1 MEIVSTYL
9 IGPFAQMAAYPAGLI
24 ETLIAGLGNG
34 FLYALVAIGFVII
47 FKSSGVFNYA
57 QGTIVF
63 FAALNFAGL
72 LKLGVP
78 WYIAGLVSLLL
89 IVLLSMVIERAVLRP
104 LVGQS
109 PLTLFM
115 ATIGV
120 SFFIEGLVEAVWGG
134 DPHLL
139 KIGLPESS
147 LFTIDYAW
155 GEAADLDMIIQ
166 ESDLLAIVVGLVL
179 VLGLFAFFQYFRIG
193 QALRAVADD
202 HTASMSVG
210 IPLNRMWVVVWSL
223 SGLTAFVAATVW
235 GTKIQIEPTMIG
247 LALKALPVLNPR
259 RPDLNSRRFGG
270 RLHHR
275 HQRVGFLR
283 PTGAS
288 LCSAVPR
295 QSGSPM
301 YLPWFSCCSGHRAYS
316 ASPSSSACRSC
327 CTERPASSRP
337 PTAVTRRCS
346 RSRLIN
352 MRWSVG

>member
-1 MEIVSTYL
+1 MEIIETYL
-9 IGPFAQMAAYPAGLI
+9 IGPFAEMAEYPAGVL
-24 ETLIAGLGNG
+24 ETVIAGLGNG

-57 QGTIVF
+57 QGAIVF

-72 LKLGVP
+72 LQAGLP
-78 WYIAGLVSLLL
+78 WYLAGLITLLL
-89 IVLLSMVIERAVLRP
+89 LVVVAIVVERAVLRS

-115 ATIGV
+115 ATIGI

-134 DPHLL
+134 NPHML

-155 GEAADLDMIIQ
+155 GATIGLDLIVQ
-166 ESDLLAIVVGLVL
+166 ESDLLAIGVGLVL
-179 VLGLFAFFQYFRIG
+179 VLGLFVFFHYSRIG

-210 IPLNRMWVVVWSL
+210 IPLNRMWVIVWSL

-247 LALKALPVLNPR
+247 LALKALPVLILGGLTSIPGALVGGCIIGVSELLFETYWGQ
-259 RPDLNSRRFGG
+259 PLFGG
-270 RLHHR
+270 ATTEWFAFVLALVFLLFRPQGLFGEPIIE
-275 HQRVGFLR
+275 RV
-283 PTGAS
+283 
-288 LCSAVPR
+288 
-295 QSGSPM
+295 
-301 YLPWFSCCSGHRAYS
+301 
-316 ASPSSSACRSC
+316 
-327 CTERPASSRP
+327 
-337 PTAVTRRCS
+337 
-346 RSRLIN
+346 
-352 MRWSVG
+352 

>member
-1 MEIVSTYL
+1 MGIVETYL
-9 IGPFAQMAAYPAGLI
+9 IGPFAEMAAYPAGVL
-24 ETLIAGLGNG
+24 ETVIAGIGNG
-34 FLYALVAIGFVII
+34 FLYGLVAIGFVII

-57 QGTIVF
+57 QGAIVF

-72 LKLGVP
+72 LGLGLP
-78 WYIAGLVSLLL
+78 WYLAGLVTLLL
-89 IVLLSMVIERAVLRP
+89 LVVVAVVVERAVLRS

-115 ATIGV
+115 ATIGI

-155 GEAADLDMIIQ
+155 AEAAGLDIIVQ
-166 ESDLLAIVVGLVL
+166 ESDLLAIGIGLVL
-179 VLGLFAFFQYFRIG
+179 VLGLFVFFHYSRIG

-210 IPLNRMWVVVWSL
+210 IPLNRMWVIVWSL

-247 LALKALPVLNPR
+247 LALKALPVIILGGLTSIPGALVGGCIIGVSELLFETYWGQ
-259 RPDLNSRRFGG
+259 PLFGG
-270 RLHHR
+270 ATTEWFAYVLALVFLLFRPQGLFGEPIIE
-275 HQRVGFLR
+275 RV
-283 PTGAS
+283 
-288 LCSAVPR
+288 
-295 QSGSPM
+295 
-301 YLPWFSCCSGHRAYS
+301 
-316 ASPSSSACRSC
+316 
-327 CTERPASSRP
+327 
-337 PTAVTRRCS
+337 
-346 RSRLIN
+346 
-352 MRWSVG
+352 

>member
-1 MEIVSTYL
+1 MGIVETYL
-9 IGPFAQMAAYPAGLI
+9 IGPFGEMAAYPAGVL
-24 ETLIAGLGNG
+24 ETVIAGLGNG

-57 QGTIVF
+57 QGAIVF

-72 LKLGVP
+72 LKLGLP
-78 WYIAGLVSLLL
+78 WYLAGLITLLL
-89 IVLLSMVIERAVLRP
+89 LVAVAFVVERAVLRS

-134 DPHLL
+134 NPHML

-155 GEAADLDMIIQ
+155 AETAGVDMIVQ
-166 ESDLLAIVVGLVL
+166 ESDLLAIGVGLVL
-179 VLGLFAFFQYFRIG
+179 VLGLFVFFHYSRIG

-210 IPLNRMWVVVWSL
+210 IPLNRMWVIVWSL
-223 SGLTAFVAATVW
+223 AGLTAFVAATVW

-247 LALKALPVLNPR
+247 LALKALPVLILGGLTSIPGALVGGCIIGVSELLFETYWGQPLLGGATTEWFAFMLALVFLLF
-259 RPDLNSRRFGG
+259 RPQGLFGEPIIE
-270 RLHHR
+270 
-275 HQRVGFLR
+275 RV
-283 PTGAS
+283 
-288 LCSAVPR
+288 
-295 QSGSPM
+295 
-301 YLPWFSCCSGHRAYS
+301 
-316 ASPSSSACRSC
+316 
-327 CTERPASSRP
+327 
-337 PTAVTRRCS
+337 
-346 RSRLIN
+346 
-352 MRWSVG
+352 

>member
-1 MEIVSTYL
+1 MGVLDTYL
-9 IGPFAQMAAYPAGLI
+9 IGPFAEMAAYPSGVL
-24 ETLIAGLGNG
+24 ETVIAGLGNG

-57 QGTIVF
+57 QGAIVF

-72 LKLGVP
+72 IKLGLP
-78 WYIAGLVSLLL
+78 WYLAGLGSLLL
-89 IVLLSMVIERAVLRP
+89 LGVLAIVVERGVLRS

-120 SFFIEGLVEAVWGG
+120 SFFIEGLVEAMWGG
-134 DPHLL
+134 NPHLL

-155 GEAADLDMIIQ
+155 GETAGLDMIIQ
-166 ESDLLAIVVGLVL
+166 ESDLLAIGVGLVL
-179 VLGLFAFFQYFRIG
+179 VLGLFVFFHYSKIG

-210 IPLNRMWVVVWSL
+210 IPLNRMWVIVWAL

-247 LALKALPVLNPR
+247 LALKALPVLILGGLTSIPGALVGGCIIGISELLFETYWGA
-259 RPDLNSRRFGG
+259 PLFGG
-270 RLHHR
+270 ATTEWFAYVLALVFLLFRPQGLFGEPIIE
-275 HQRVGFLR
+275 RV
-283 PTGAS
+283 
-288 LCSAVPR
+288 
-295 QSGSPM
+295 
-301 YLPWFSCCSGHRAYS
+301 
-316 ASPSSSACRSC
+316 
-327 CTERPASSRP
+327 
-337 PTAVTRRCS
+337 
-346 RSRLIN
+346 
-352 MRWSVG
+352 

>member
-1 MEIVSTYL
+1 MGIVETYL
-9 IGPFAQMAAYPAGLI
+9 IGPFADMAAYPAGVL
-24 ETLIAGLGNG
+24 ETVIAGLGNG

-57 QGTIVF
+57 QGAIVF

-72 LKLGVP
+72 LKLGLP
-78 WYIAGLVSLLL
+78 WYLAGLITLLL
-89 IVLLSMVIERAVLRP
+89 LVAVAFVVERAVLRS

-134 DPHLL
+134 NPHML

-155 GEAADLDMIIQ
+155 AETAGLDIIVQ
-166 ESDLLAIVVGLVL
+166 ESDLLAIGVGLVL
-179 VLGLFAFFQYFRIG
+179 VLGLFVFFHYSRIG

-210 IPLNRMWVVVWSL
+210 IPLNRMWVIVWSL
-223 SGLTAFVAATVW
+223 AGLTAFVAATVW

-247 LALKALPVLNPR
+247 LALKALPVLILGGLTSIPGALVGGCIIGVSELLFETYWGQPLLGGATTEWFAFVLALVFLLF
-259 RPDLNSRRFGG
+259 RPQGLFGEPIIE
-270 RLHHR
+270 
-275 HQRVGFLR
+275 RV
-283 PTGAS
+283 
-288 LCSAVPR
+288 
-295 QSGSPM
+295 
-301 YLPWFSCCSGHRAYS
+301 
-316 ASPSSSACRSC
+316 
-327 CTERPASSRP
+327 
-337 PTAVTRRCS
+337 
-346 RSRLIN
+346 
-352 MRWSVG
+352 